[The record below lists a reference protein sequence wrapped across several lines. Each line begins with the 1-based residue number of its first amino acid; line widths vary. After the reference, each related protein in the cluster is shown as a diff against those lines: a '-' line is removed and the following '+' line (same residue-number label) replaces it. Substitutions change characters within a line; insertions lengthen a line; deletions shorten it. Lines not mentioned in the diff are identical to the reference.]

1 MVKCNKL
8 QSEGMLN
15 IWADFKLSKQN
26 QKEVETCKQILDYR
40 LIKIVWTS
48 ENVRNCDVW
57 MTS

>member
-26 QKEVETCKQILDYR
+26 QNEVETCKQILDNR
-40 LIKIVWTS
+40 LIKIVCTS
-48 ENVRNCDVW
+48 ENVRNHDVW